1 MKVNIE
7 LLKELERSI
16 DTINPERG
24 KIPIKILGY
33 GELSLVF
40 EIVND
45 PQHYAYKRSP
55 IFENEKQARKHEY
68 IFREYN
74 RILNEKINIKT
85 PPFDAL
91 WFENDDGK
99 IIFYGIQERIP
110 PESVGNK
117 IIHHLGKKEIET
129 LVLKVMR
136 ELKKVWTFNKENK
149 ILEVGIDGQ
158 ISNFAILYY
167 DPNKPRVDENSELL
181 YIDTFPPFFR
191 KNGAEAM
198 NMRLLT
204 KALPSYIRGLVN
216 AFFVDDLV
224 GRYYIW
230 RDVVIDL
237 IANFFKEQ
245 LPKYLPRLLEIVN
258 DFFNQEATKFE
269 IEPITLEEVQKYYKS
284 DKFIWAL
291 MYNLRIFDRYIKT
304 KLFRKKYEF
313 YLPGKIER

>member
-1 MKVNIE
+1 MNVNIE
-7 LLKELERSI
+7 MLKELERSI

-24 KIPIKILGY
+24 KIPIKVLGF

-55 IFENEKQARKHEY
+55 IFENERQAKKHEY

-74 RILNEKINIKT
+74 RILNEEINIKT
-85 PPFDAL
+85 PPLDVV
-91 WFENDDGK
+91 WFENDEGR
-99 IIFYGIQERIP
+99 IIFYGIQEKIP
-110 PESVGNK
+110 PDSVGNSV
-117 IIHHLGKKEIET
+117 IHQVRQKEVET

-136 ELKKVWTFNKENK
+136 EMKKVWTFNNENRL
-149 ILEVGIDGQ
+149 LEVGLDGQ
-158 ISNFAILYY
+158 ISNFAVLNY
-167 DPNKPRVDENSELL
+167 DPNKPRIDENSELL

-191 KNGAEAM
+191 KNGVEAM

-204 KALPSYIRGLVN
+204 KALPSYIRSLVN
-216 AFFVDDLV
+216 AIFVDDLV

-230 RDVVIDL
+230 RDVAIDL

-245 LPKYLPRLLEIVN
+245 LPKYIPGILKVIN
-258 DFFNQEATKFE
+258 DFFKQEARMFE
-269 IEPITLEEVQKYYKS
+269 IESISLKEIQKYYKF
-284 DKFIWAL
+284 DKFVWAL

-313 YLPGKIER
+313 YLPAKIKR

>member
-1 MKVNIE
+1 MKVNIG

-45 PQHYAYKRSP
+45 PQPYAYKRSP

-74 RILNEKINIKT
+74 RILNEEINIKT
-85 PPFDAL
+85 PTFDAL
-91 WFENDDGK
+91 WFENDDGR
-99 IIFYGIQERIP
+99 IIFYGVQEKIS

-117 IIHHLGKKEIET
+117 IIHQVGRKYTET

-136 ELKKVWTFNKENK
+136 ELKKVWTFNKKNK
-149 ILEVGIDGQ
+149 IFEVGIDGQ
-158 ISNFAILYY
+158 ISNFAVLNY
-167 DPNKPRVDENSELL
+167 DPNNPRVDENSELL

-216 AFFVDDLV
+216 AIFVDDLV
-224 GRYYIW
+224 DRYYIW
-230 RDVVIDL
+230 RDVAIDL

-245 LPKYLPRLLEIVN
+245 LPKYIPSLLNKVN
-258 DFFNQEATKFE
+258 DFFKLEAQMFE
-269 IEPITLEEVQKYYKS
+269 IESITLEEIQKYYKS
-284 DKFIWAL
+284 DKFVWAL
-291 MYNLRIFDRYIKT
+291 MYNLRIFDRYVKT
-304 KLFRKKYEF
+304 RLFRKKYEF
-313 YLPGKIER
+313 YLPGKIKR

>member
-1 MKVNIE
+1 MEVNIE

-16 DTINPERG
+16 DTINPECG

-40 EIVND
+40 EIVNA

-74 RILNEKINIKT
+74 RILNEEINIKT
-85 PPFDAL
+85 PPLDVV

-99 IIFYGIQERIP
+99 IIFYVIQEKIP

-117 IIHHLGKKEIET
+117 VIHQVGRKDIET
-129 LVLKVMR
+129 LVFKVMR
-136 ELKKVWTFNKENK
+136 EMKKVWTFNRENK
-149 ILEVGIDGQ
+149 IFEVGLDGQ
-158 ISNFAILYY
+158 ISNFAVLNYN
-167 DPNKPRVDENSELL
+167 PNKPRVDENSELL
-181 YIDTFPPFFR
+181 YIDIFPPFFR

-204 KALPSYIRGLVN
+204 KALPSYIRGLVT
-216 AFFVDDLV
+216 AIFVDDLV
-224 GRYYIW
+224 GTYYIW
-230 RDVVIDL
+230 RDVAIDL

-245 LPKYLPRLLEIVN
+245 LPKYIPSLLIVVN
-258 DFFNQEATKFE
+258 DFFKQEATKFE
-269 IEPITLEEVQKYYKS
+269 IESITLEEVQKYYKF
-284 DKFIWAL
+284 DKFVWAL
-291 MYNLRIFDRYIKT
+291 MYKLRIFDRYIKT
-304 KLFRKKYEF
+304 KIFRKKYEF

>member
-24 KIPIKILGY
+24 KIPLKILGY

-45 PQHYAYKRSP
+45 PQNYAYKRSP
-55 IFENEKQARKHEY
+55 IFQNEKQARKHEY

-74 RILNEKINIKT
+74 RILNEELNIKT
-85 PPFDAL
+85 PPFDVV

-99 IIFYGIQERIP
+99 IIFYAIQEKIP

-117 IIHHLGKKEIET
+117 IIHQVGKKDIET

-136 ELKKVWTFNKENK
+136 EMKKVWTFNKKNK
-149 ILEVGIDGQ
+149 IFEVGLDGQ
-158 ISNFAILYY
+158 ISNFSVLNY
-167 DPNKPRVDENSELL
+167 DPNKPKVDENFELL

-191 KNGAEAM
+191 KNGSEAM
-198 NMRLLT
+198 NMKILT
-204 KALPSYIRGLVN
+204 KALPYYIRGLVN
-216 AFFVDDLV
+216 AFFVEDLV

-230 RDVVIDL
+230 RDVAIDL

-245 LPKYLPRLLEIVN
+245 LPHHIPSLIKVVN
-258 DFFNQEATKFE
+258 KFFSQEAGEFE
-269 IEPITLEEVQKYYKS
+269 IELITLEEVQKYYKF
-284 DKFIWAL
+284 DKFVWVF
-291 MYNLRIFDRYIKT
+291 MYNLRILDRYVRT

-313 YLPGKIER
+313 YLPEKIRR